1 MSLRHTSKASA
12 ARAIAAMIIHRYI
25 LKNLLIGF
33 AIVMLIFIL
42 SLILV
47 FQYTGWWLFLS
58 VITLLLAC
66 FIGIIA
72 VIIQGIIAH
81 IAPRTLRPHERKMVN
96 SFVDDFSVKFIAL
109 RSIQRTPVGLALY
122 LVFQFLKGGGKKKVS
137 DIMLEPIHDI
147 HDLRPRFNLIAELF

>member
-1 MSLRHTSKASA
+1 MSLQHSPKASA

-25 LKNLLIGF
+25 LKNLLIGL
-33 AIVMLIFIL
+33 AIVLIIFII
-42 SLILV
+42 SLFLV
-47 FQYTGWWLFLS
+47 FQFSGWWLFLS
-58 VITLLLAC
+58 AVTLLMALFIGVIT
-66 FIGIIA
+66 II
-72 VIIQGIIAH
+72 VQGIIAH